1 MISYFLS
8 VSFLLPLTLNLSE
21 LISWSC
27 DYSGLLL
34 FPHSIPLPELWSK
47 FFLSSFFLFLF
58 FKCSFQKLFFL
69 LFSFLPHGIW
79 RVNKI
84 RQYNMK
90 FTSLYASEE
99 IDIFRKN
106 SQVWNGRLSL
116 INIMK
121 VLNQGYLEM
130 KELTLRCEVL
140 TLKTT
145 ITIHM
150 DDCEYFQLCF
160 LLLDSYLNLQRPK
173 YWDFRFFTVS
183 FHTFTLLLYYYSF
196 MFRNGLVMYSFFLYD
211 FKWICQHNS

>member
-1 MISYFLS
+1 MQ
-8 VSFLLPLTLNLSE
+8 LSE
-21 LISWSC
+21 T
-27 DYSGLLL
+27 
-34 FPHSIPLPELWSK
+34 
-47 FFLSSFFLFLF
+47 FF
-58 FKCSFQKLFFL
+58 FFL

-99 IDIFRKN
+99 IDIFWKN
-106 SQVWNGRLSL
+106 SQVGNGRLSL

-145 ITIHM
+145 IKIHM

-160 LLLDSYLNLQRPK
+160 LLLDSDLNLQRPK
-173 YWDFRFFTVS
+173 YWDFTLFAVS
-183 FHTFTLLLYYYSF
+183 FLTLLLYYYSF
-196 MFRNGLVMYSFFLYD
+196 MFRNGSVMCSFFYMISSEYVNITVP
-211 FKWICQHNS
+211 K